1 MLEFKVKAR
10 ILTRWACQTVWFDPA
25 RFFIHPFTSKGEIV
39 RKWKGRKR
47 ESFCST
53 RSSSLLETRHFKA
66 IQQFVSSRA
75 NTDARHFIKASFTNN
90 YELSFCFGALILLS
104 LTTSKQ
110 HVWFHWFSWEE
121 STDCKQSPLKTS
133 THMQLIPR
141 TSDFFQAIENFPEFS
156 FTEKVSN
163 HGYPCVLLALW
174 CPCIIGD
181 SGVNIFNGNL
191 KRIVLQGAAPKVKV
205 WSTYFLPNMLR
216 NLDINMASTAHEG
229 VTKVLFRTTCDM
241 CRFSFDLNYRGHLK
255 ECYYFQ

>member
-1 MLEFKVKAR
+1 MRFYENGREGKGKVFAAPGLR
-10 ILTRWACQTVWFDPA
+10 LFWR
-25 RFFIHPFTSKGEIV
+25 RGTSKPSSNLSPPEQ
-39 RKWKGRKR
+39 
-47 ESFCST
+47 T
-53 RSSSLLETRHFKA
+53 RMPGTLSRRALPTIMNWAFALELLYFL
-66 IQQFVSSRA
+66 VSPHQS
-75 NTDARHFIKASFTNN
+75 NTN
-90 YELSFCFGALILLS
+90 
-104 LTTSKQ
+104 
-110 HVWFHWFSWEE
+110 VWFHWFSWEE

-156 FTEKVSN
+156 FTEKVSK
-163 HGYPCVLLALW
+163 HGYPYVLLALW

-191 KRIVLQGAAPKVKV
+191 KRIVLQGGGAPKVKV

-216 NLDINMASTAHEG
+216 NLDINMASTAHDG